1 MPYLTENE
9 IKKIGFK
16 SFGTNLK
23 ISSFARFYNPQKISL
38 SNNIR
43 IDDFCIVSGKV
54 TIGNNVQLAVY
65 SYVTGCN
72 TGLVMEDFTTLAY
85 GVKVFTDSDDYS
97 GNSLT
102 NPTIPDIYKPG
113 KISKPILIKKHSIVG
128 ANSLI
133 FPGVTLEEGTA
144 IGANSMVISSTEP
157 WTIYVGSPAKKLKN
171 REKHILLLEKE
182 YKKSFK

>member
-1 MPYLTENE
+1 MSYLTKSEIEN
-9 IKKIGFK
+9 IGFK
-16 SFGTNLK
+16 SFGVNLK
-23 ISSFARFYNPQKISL
+23 ISSLARFYNPQKISL
-38 SNNIR
+38 SDNIR

-54 TIGNNVQLAVY
+54 TIGSNVQLAVY

-72 TGLVMEDFTTLAY
+72 AGIIMEDFTTLAY
-85 GVKVFTDSDDYS
+85 GVKIFTDSDDYS

-113 KISKPILIKKHSIVG
+113 KISEPILIKKHSIVG

-144 IGANSMVISSTEP
+144 IGANSMVIKSTQP
-157 WTIYVGSPAKKLKN
+157 WTIYVGSPAKKLKYRSKN
-171 REKHILLLEKE
+171 ILLLEKE
-182 YKKSFK
+182 YKKNFI